1 MPKNSLFKE
10 VPWEDCVDVKD
21 VKNILGKGF
30 SESTIKRWIYEGKL
44 LQGKHFYRMP
54 GKTGRIKV
62 SITMLKKFIEE
73 ENS

>member
-1 MPKNSLFKE
+1 MPKTSLFKE
-10 VPWEDCVDVKD
+10 VPWEDFIPLKD

-30 SESTIKRWIYEGKL
+30 GTSTIKRWIYEGKL
-44 LQGKHFYRMP
+44 LQGKHYIKMP
-54 GKTGRIKV
+54 GKTGRIRV